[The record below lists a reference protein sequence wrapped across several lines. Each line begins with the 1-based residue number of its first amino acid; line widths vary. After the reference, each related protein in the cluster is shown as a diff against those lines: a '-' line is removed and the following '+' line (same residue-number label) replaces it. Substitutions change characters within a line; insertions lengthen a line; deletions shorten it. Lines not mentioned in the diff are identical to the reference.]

1 MSNESSGVPAKLVL
15 HEGRGAEIHVRVRFA
30 PSPTG
35 YVHVGNARTALFNWL
50 FARHCGGSFV
60 LRVEDTDLERSK
72 EEYERHLI
80 EDLRWFGID
89 WNEGPDKGGDFGP
102 YRQSERKEI
111 YSKLAIQLID
121 QGHAYFCFC
130 TPEQLEKERREALKA
145 GLQPRYSGRCRK
157 RPREEAARKV
167 AAGEPAAIRLKI
179 EPSAFSWND
188 LVHGPTSFSAE
199 VIGDPILIRSD
210 GNPAYNY
217 AVVIDDHLMAITHVI
232 RGDDHISN
240 TPRQLA
246 VYGALGWEPPQ
257 FAHLSTILGSDR
269 TRLSKRHGAT
279 SLESFRRMGILPEA
293 LRNYLALLGWSP
305 ADGKTEI
312 LSPQELVEQFSLA
325 HITKSPAVFDQE
337 KLYWLNRHY
346 MKECPPSRLAE
357 LAVPFLLEAGYMDAD
372 PSPPVLAWLEKVL
385 DAVLKNVNSLEQLPD
400 AARIIFEYDA
410 GKAVQEL
417 ELSPT
422 SSALTVLRAFIPKVQ
437 AERELSYERF
447 RALAKAVQNETGN
460 KGKDLFHP
468 IRVALTGAVS
478 GPELEKLIPIFE
490 AGARL
495 PLPRHV
501 KSVAER
507 LREFAEAARTW
518 KGVIIAPVIPTSL
531 Q

>member
-1 MSNESSGVPAKLVL
+1 
-15 HEGRGAEIHVRVRFA
+15 
-30 PSPTG
+30 
-35 YVHVGNARTALFNWL
+35 VGNARTALFNWL
-50 FARHCGGSFV
+50 FARHYRSAFV
-60 LRVEDTDLERSK
+60 LRIEDTDVERSK
-72 EEYERHLI
+72 EEYEQQLL

-89 WNEGPDKGGDFGP
+89 WDEGPDKGGAFSP

-111 YSKLAIQLID
+111 YSRFAIQLID

-130 TPEQLEKERREALKA
+130 TAAQLEQERQEALKA

-179 EPSAFSWND
+179 VDSAFSWLD

-199 VIGDPILIRSD
+199 VIGDPILVRSD
-210 GNPAYNY
+210 GNPGYNY

-246 VYGALGWEPPQ
+246 VYHALGWEPPQ

-279 SLESFRRMGILPEA
+279 SLESFRKMGILPEA

-312 LSPQELVEQFSLA
+312 LSPQELVEQFSLE

-337 KLYWLNRHY
+337 KLEWLNRHY
-346 MKECPPSRLAE
+346 MKACVPRRLAE
-357 LAVPFLLEAGYMDAD
+357 LAVPFLLSAGYLDAHPGPD
-372 PSPPVLAWLEKVL
+372 VLAWLERVL
-385 DAVLKNVNSLEQLPD
+385 DAVLKNISSLEQLPG
-400 AARIIFEYDA
+400 AAHIIFEYDA
-410 GKAVQEL
+410 RKAAQEL
-417 ELSPT
+417 ELL
-422 SSALTVLRAFIPKVQ
+422 ANARAVLKAFVPKVLVQ
-437 AERELSYERF
+437 SELSYERF
-447 RALAKAVQNETGN
+447 RALTKQVQNETEQ
-460 KGKDLFHP
+460 KGRDLFHP

-490 AGARL
+490 AGAKL
-495 PLPRHV
+495 PLARHV

-507 LREFAEAARTW
+507 LREFAEVA
-518 KGVIIAPVIPTSL
+518 KL
-531 Q
+531 

>member
-1 MSNESSGVPAKLVL
+1 MSK
-15 HEGRGAEIHVRVRFA
+15 VRVRFA

-35 YVHVGNARTALFNWL
+35 FVHVGNARTALFNWL
-50 FARHCGGSFV
+50 FARHNQGAFV
-60 LRVEDTDLERSK
+60 LRIEDTDLERSK
-72 EEYERHLI
+72 EEYERQLF

-89 WNEGPDKGGDFGP
+89 WDEGPDKGGPFAP
-102 YRQSERKEI
+102 YRQSERKQI
-111 YSKLAIQLID
+111 YSSFATQLID

-130 TPEQLEKERREALKA
+130 AAEQLEQERQEALRA

-167 AAGEPAAIRLKI
+167 AEGQPAAMRLEIRD
-179 EPSAFSWND
+179 SSFSWND

-199 VIGDPILIRSD
+199 VIGDPILVRSD

-246 VYGALGWEPPQ
+246 VYRALGWEPPE
-257 FAHLSTILGSDR
+257 FAHLSTILGPDR

-279 SLESFRRMGILPEA
+279 SLESFREMGILPEA

-312 LSPQELVEQFSLA
+312 LSPQELVEQFSLE
-325 HITKSPAVFDQE
+325 HIIKSPAVFDQE

-346 MKECPPSRLAE
+346 MKVCAPRRLAE
-357 LAVPFLLEAGYMDAD
+357 LAAPFLDKVGYINDHPGPD
-372 PSPPVLAWLEKVL
+372 ILAWLERVL
-385 DAVLKNVNSLEQLPD
+385 NAVLKNLSTLDQLPD
-400 AARIIFEYDA
+400 AVRIIFEYDA
-410 GKAVQEL
+410 QKAAQEL
-417 ELSPT
+417 EF
-422 SSALTVLRAFIPKVQ
+422 SAGARAVLNAFIPKAL
-437 AERELSYERF
+437 AESELSYERF
-447 RALAKAVQNETGN
+447 RALTKEVQMETGQ
-460 KGKDLFHP
+460 KGRELFHP

-490 AGARL
+490 AGSKL
-495 PLPRHV
+495 PLARHV

-507 LREFAEAARTW
+507 LQEFAQAS
-518 KGVIIAPVIPTSL
+518 KL
-531 Q
+531 